1 MKKRLLALFLAT
13 TMALSAVGCGKE
25 TTPSD
30 KEETIDV
37 KNGKQ
42 EAKNEE
48 ATDAKNEK
56 EEANKE
62 DANENFQDY
71 FPETIELTQGK
82 VVRVKESGEKDG
94 IKFDIAMDM
103 YEDEETAYMSM
114 NLNDLITFKTYAD
127 AEDYYAYVEYYG
139 LMQLMMDQSD
149 PEEIKASYAEEVGV
163 DVSEVTEADIEEYL
177 KSISVMTGYSPKE
190 EEDSEV
196 SNEEIL
202 DSSMEE
208 FVNTDDIDT
217 IFEAYSRDKLEFC
230 SSTEDEI
237 TAKYDGESSDVFV
250 TVNKNTKEISN
261 IKFDYEV
268 KPESISEDFEEEEPY
283 FVQIEAELLPFEDIE
298 IGWATKDAENTVE
311 DVLSSYMS
319 AIFMFALGQ
328 ISEDD
333 LNTIE

>member
-1 MKKRLLALFLAT
+1 M
-13 TMALSAVGCGKE
+13 
-25 TTPSD
+25 
-30 KEETIDV
+30 
-37 KNGKQ
+37 
-42 EAKNEE
+42 
-48 ATDAKNEK
+48 
-56 EEANKE
+56 E
-62 DANENFQDY
+62 D
-71 FPETIELTQGK
+71 
-82 VVRVKESGEKDG
+82 
-94 IKFDIAMDM
+94 
-103 YEDEETAYMSM
+103 
-114 NLNDLITFKTYAD
+114 
-127 AEDYYAYVEYYG
+127 
-139 LMQLMMDQSD
+139 
-149 PEEIKASYAEEVGV
+149 
-163 DVSEVTEADIEEYL
+163 
-177 KSISVMTGYSPKE
+177 
-190 EEDSEV
+190 
-196 SNEEIL
+196 
-202 DSSMEE
+202 

-268 KPESISEDFEEEEPY
+268 KPEPISEDFEEEEPY

-333 LNTIE
+333 LGTIE

>member
-37 KNGKQ
+37 KNEKI
-42 EAKNEE
+42 EE
-48 ATDAKNEK
+48 DAKK
-56 EEANKE
+56 
-62 DANENFQDY
+62 NFHDY
-71 FPETIELTQGK
+71 FPETIELPQGK
-82 VVRVKESGEKDG
+82 VVRVKESGETNG

-114 NLNDLITFKTYAD
+114 NLNDLITFKTYTD
-127 AEDYYAYVEYYG
+127 AEDDYAYVEYYG
-139 LMQLMMDQSD
+139 LMQLMMEQSD
-149 PEEIKASYAEEVGV
+149 SEEVKASYAEEVGV

-190 EEDSEV
+190 EEADAAK
-196 SNEEIL
+196 EEIL
-202 DSSMEE
+202 DSSMED

-217 IFEAYSRDKLEFC
+217 VFEAYSRDKLEFC
-230 SSTEDEI
+230 SSTEDEV

-250 TVNKNTKEISN
+250 TVNKDTKEISS

-268 KPESISEDFEEEEPY
+268 KPESFDEDFEEEPY
-283 FVQIEAELLPFEDIE
+283 FVQIEVELLSFEDIE

-311 DVLSSYMS
+311 DVFSGYIS
-319 AIFMFALGQ
+319 AMFMFAFAQ

-333 LNTIE
+333 LDTIE